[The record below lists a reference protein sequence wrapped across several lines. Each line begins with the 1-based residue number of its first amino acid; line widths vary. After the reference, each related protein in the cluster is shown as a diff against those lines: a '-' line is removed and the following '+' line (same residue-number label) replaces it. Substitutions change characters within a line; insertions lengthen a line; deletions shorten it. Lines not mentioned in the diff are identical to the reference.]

1 MEHSGL
7 GEVKRVHGSKSTYS
21 VSSAEQ
27 DIYTHHS
34 NYLRPHHTSL
44 SSFQSP
50 TTAMATASPSYMLA
64 MASPELMYAQ
74 MPPYQPAELTDATVL
89 ESAGVEV
96 MAHPFAL

>member
-1 MEHSGL
+1 
-7 GEVKRVHGSKSTYS
+7 
-21 VSSAEQ
+21 
-27 DIYTHHS
+27 
-34 NYLRPHHTSL
+34 
-44 SSFQSP
+44 
-50 TTAMATASPSYMLA
+50 MATASPSYMLA

>member
-1 MEHSGL
+1 MKPVLIAKNSQEAFGASWNFSFSHWL
-7 GEVKRVHGSKSTYS
+7 NLMNF
-21 VSSAEQ
+21 
-27 DIYTHHS
+27 DIS
-34 NYLRPHHTSL
+34 FDI
-44 SSFQSP
+44 FQSP